1 MKIAIYSHSI
11 APSIDGVCRRFTG
24 ILHEMEKQGHETI
37 LFTMEDEPED
47 LPASTCTVTLDH
59 VIFPSY
65 PNKKVAWP
73 TARAFSAIMSTL
85 AREKPEILHV
95 VADGFSNMFTLAGLW
110 LGIPVVGSFHTD
122 ILDLLS
128 THNAF
133 GFQKLLVQTKEAM
146 DSVVLDSC
154 ATTSSSFMKKL
165 SSQGVHCEHIIITAV
180 DVITFSPSKKSE

>member
-47 LPASTCTVTLDH
+47 LPASTRTVTLDH

-85 AREKPEILHV
+85 KKEMPE
-95 VADGFSNMFTLAGLW
+95 
-110 LGIPVVGSFHTD
+110 VGSR
-122 ILDLLS
+122 ICLLS
-128 THNAF
+128 TMLMLYLCVPCNA
-133 GFQKLLVQTKEAM
+133 A
-146 DSVVLDSC
+146 
-154 ATTSSSFMKKL
+154 
-165 SSQGVHCEHIIITAV
+165 
-180 DVITFSPSKKSE
+180 PSTLPP